1 MTTGMSEEEA
11 VQSLQEHGLF
21 GSNIADGTDEYA
33 NADEGMQKLLELVQ
47 KDVIAW
53 RPEAGDVVGGVL
65 RDVSESSEGDFG
77 SYIILLIETP
87 TGKLV
92 QVHCFHTVLRRDIER
107 RLQRGTL
114 RTGDQIAIMYVGEAD
129 RAGKG
134 KSAANLYRVVVNR
147 PSE

>member
-1 MTTGMSEEEA
+1 MSEEEA
-11 VQSLQEHGLF
+11 VQSLEEHGLL
-21 GSNIADGTDEYA
+21 GD
-33 NADEGMQKLLELVQ
+33 NAAGIDWKRGASESLQKLLDLVE

-53 RPEAGDVVGGVL
+53 RPEAGDVVAGTL

-87 TGKLV
+87 TGALV

-114 RTGDQIAIMYVGEAD
+114 KTGDELAIMYVGEAD

-147 PSE
+147 P

>member
-1 MTTGMSEEEA
+1 MSEEEA
-11 VQSLQEHGLF
+11 VQSLEQHGLL
-21 GSNIADGTDEYA
+21 GDADMEYGTAPESLR
-33 NADEGMQKLLELVQ
+33 KLLDLVQ
-47 KDVIAW
+47 KDVVAW
-53 RPEAGDVVGGVL
+53 RPEPGDVVAGTL
-65 RDVSESSEGDFG
+65 RDVSESMEGDFG
-77 SYIILLIETP
+77 SYIILLLETP

-114 RTGDQIAIMYVGEAD
+114 KTGDEIAIMYIGEAD

-147 PSE
+147 P

>member
-1 MTTGMSEEEA
+1 VTTGMSEQQA
-11 VQSLQEHGLF
+11 VDSVGMTFGTQEPDDL
-21 GSNIADGTDEYA
+21 
-33 NADEGMQKLLELVQ
+33 QKLIELVQ

-53 RPEAGDVVGGVL
+53 RPDPGDYVAGTL

-77 SYIILLIETP
+77 SYIILLIEKADGT
-87 TGKLV
+87 LV

-114 RTGDQIAIMYVGEAD
+114 KTGDQIAILYVGESD
-129 RAGKG
+129 NPGKG

-147 PSE
+147 P

>member
-11 VQSLQEHGLF
+11 IQSLESHGLL
-21 GSNIADGTDEYA
+21 GDNATEYGGA
-33 NADEGMQKLLELVQ
+33 SESLTKLLDLVD

-53 RPEAGDVVGGVL
+53 RPEAGDVVAGTL
-65 RDVSESSEGDFG
+65 RDISESSEGDFG

-114 RTGDQIAIMYVGEAD
+114 KTGDEIAIKYVGEAD

-147 PSE
+147 P

>member
-1 MTTGMSEEEA
+1 MSEEETIGA
-11 VQSLQEHGLF
+11 LENRGLF
-21 GSNIADGTDEYA
+21 GDNIKDGVDEYA
-33 NADEGMQKLLELVQ
+33 NASEGLQKLLELVQ

-53 RPEAGDVVGGVL
+53 RPEAGDVVAGVL

-114 RTGDQIAIMYVGEAD
+114 KTGDEIAIMYVGESE

-134 KSAANLYRVVVNR
+134 KSAANLYHVVVNR
-147 PSE
+147 P

>member
-1 MTTGMSEEEA
+1 MSEEEA
-11 VQSLQEHGLF
+11 IEALQETLG
-21 GSNIADGTDEYA
+21 GTIDAAEYGDA
-33 NADEGMQKLLELVQ
+33 PESLQKLLDLVQ

-53 RPEAGDVVGGVL
+53 RPDPGDYVAGTL

-114 RTGDQIAIMYVGEAD
+114 KTGDEIAIMYIGEAD
-129 RAGKG
+129 KAGKG

-147 PSE
+147 P